1 MDPILFYIAGSSS
14 ALRFA
19 ADYLKEAGCSVTFL
33 PSRDVTHTLLPV
45 PYQGEPSLWDP
56 AHLPENV
63 TVLGGNLSRP
73 ELEKYQ
79 IVDLLK
85 DEDYLAENAAIT
97 ADCAIRIAARH
108 LQIAFQG
115 CPVLVLGWGRIG
127 KCLARALTSSGA
139 NVTVAARK
147 KCDRAMAKALGYG
160 VTDFAGDLSH
170 YRVIFNTV
178 PAGVLPK
185 ERMCTCRQ
193 DCIKIDLASQ
203 KGIDDEDVIW
213 ARGLPGKMLPESS
226 GRLIG
231 QTVLRLIKEETL

>member
-1 MDPILFYIAGSSS
+1 MDLNLFYIVGNSP
-14 ALRFA
+14 ALQFA
-19 ADYLKEAGCSVTFL
+19 AKDLEEAGQGVTFL
-33 PSRDVTHTLLPV
+33 PHRDVTHVLLPV
-45 PYQGEPSLWDP
+45 PYRGDPPLWNP
-56 AHLPENV
+56 AQLPEGV
-63 TVLGGNLSRP
+63 TVLGGGLTQP
-73 ELEKYQ
+73 DLERYRTL
-79 IVDLLK
+79 DLLK
-85 DEDYLAENAAIT
+85 DETYLAENAAIT
-97 ADCAIRIAARH
+97 ADCAVRIAAQH
-108 LQIAFQG
+108 LKVAFRN
-115 CPVLVLGWGRIG
+115 CPILVLGWGRIG